1 MGGPPSGALTLQPP
15 PSPASADP
23 AAPPPGSS
31 QPLTRLVSLA
41 RRLRQQLGTNPAPV
55 GSPAPPVEAGQDP
68 LLAAGRCLRSSRE
81 ERGLS
86 LRQLAMETRVS
97 TAVLEALERG
107 WRERLPEAAYLRT
120 MLPLLE
126 QHLQLPANSL
136 AGALPPQWQRQQ
148 GPRRQPLVRRFTP
161 GSIDVF
167 TSWQGTLLYGGLT
180 LLLIYALNLQ
190 QQRLARQGLL
200 NGGPISASAVA
211 EPARAAGGALL
222 RAYPDLRPLRRAAQG
237 QGLSQLRQE
246 GRPGGRALPEGRLS
260 LELPNAASLELRSAG
275 GEPTRLAQVS
285 GQLELPVRPPFELQL
300 SPAAAGARVSWN
312 GTPLAASGDGRFR
325 YPPAAAAASDP
336 PAAGAASGPRP

>member
-1 MGGPPSGALTLQPP
+1 MLLLG
-15 PSPASADP
+15 
-23 AAPPPGSS
+23 
-31 QPLTRLVSLA
+31 SLA
-41 RRLRQQLGTNPAPV
+41 RRLRGRHGA
-55 GSPAPPVEAGQDP
+55 SPAQGGAPASPSATGQDP
-68 LLAAGRCLRSSRE
+68 LQVAGRCLRSSRE

-86 LRQLAMETRVS
+86 LRQLAMDTRVS

-200 NGGPISASAVA
+200 DGGPISASSAA

-246 GRPGGRALPEGRLS
+246 EGRPSGRPLPEGRLS
-260 LELPNAASLELRSAG
+260 LELPNAATLEWRSAG
-275 GEPTRLAQVS
+275 GEPTRLSQVS
-285 GQLELPVRPPFELQL
+285 GQLELPLRPPFELQI
-300 SPAAAGARVSWN
+300 SPAAAGGSVAWN

-325 YPPAAAAASDP
+325 YPPAAPAASGD
-336 PAAGAASGPRP
+336 ASGPRP